1 MKHRKCLVSRHD
13 TWHFW
18 SRSAFLPYQEQTNS
32 YIVTKHRKCL
42 VSRHD
47 TWHFWSQS
55 AFLPYQEL
63 NRSSRVWLLCM
74 DAAGRIKLWSKQL
87 KSAEIRRFERP
98 KLVGTCLK
106 VPTFDCEK
114 GNPKDLLK
122 VVLSPKDW
130 KVLSLTRAG
139 QHWEPTR
146 GKETNH
152 VPAWNC
158 DSQ

>member
-1 MKHRKCLVSRHD
+1 MSFFSVFMSFLSFIFCFNVTIKLRNSIPDGVSTALYTAHTVD
-13 TWHFW
+13 TIYT
-18 SRSAFLPYQEQTNS
+18 L
-32 YIVTKHRKCL
+32 L
-42 VSRHD
+42 
-47 TWHFWSQS
+47 
-55 AFLPYQEL
+55 L
-63 NRSSRVWLLCM
+63 NSRVWLLCM
-74 DAAGRIKLWSKQL
+74 DAASRIKLWPKQL
-87 KSAEIRRFERP
+87 KTAEIRRFERP
-98 KLVGTCLK
+98 KLVETCLK

-114 GNPKDLLK
+114 ENPKDLLK